1 MKLNVTKA
9 VVLALTS
16 SLILLLAGCA
26 NFTSPARKH
35 SLDSGSYWMD
45 YDASRRGMLVL
56 DSPQEGRKWVVCSEP
71 APDVALNLVNKI
83 EGDLTAG
90 DTDIAGG
97 KAEVTASAI
106 KLAERTQ
113 MVSFLRESLFR
124 LCELSLGNEFT
135 ADQSKEMY
143 LKVLQTALTIVE
155 KDRAEAEEQRANAE
169 ADAENAKTLNSLID
183 QGVDIRSLNPQFFQ

>member
-143 LKVLQTALTIVE
+143 LGNGSAGVADEQARTERATAF
-155 KDRAEAEEQRANAE
+155 RAGPRRVRPHTGTTAQASGPCR
-169 ADAENAKTLNSLID
+169 
-183 QGVDIRSLNPQFFQ
+183 

>member
-1 MKLNVTKA
+1 
-9 VVLALTS
+9 
-16 SLILLLAGCA
+16 
-26 NFTSPARKH
+26 
-35 SLDSGSYWMD
+35 MD

-90 DTDIAGG
+90 DTEIAGG
-97 KAEVTASAI
+97 KAEITASAI

-124 LCELSLGNEFT
+124 LCEMSLSNDFT

-155 KDRAEAEEQRANAE
+155 KDRAEAEEKRANAE
-169 ADAENAKTLNSLID
+169 ALNSLID
-183 QGVDIRSLNPQFFQ
+183 QGVDIKSLNPQFFR